1 MKTTLLAISFALF
14 LTPFAILAQSPAL
27 VAKFGIDG
35 ELSNDTLKLGSGTP
49 SGSHDWFKQKAGT
62 GIGLIDTTGTSIYG
76 PQILGGANLIFDKGQ
91 SVSRFSVVDNMY
103 MLDTR
108 YGRDG
113 VGAST
118 QDPTVF
124 NSPNKNGMSPMTW
137 TFLTNGGT
145 VQNKNDIVD
154 VYAHMRRNGTIINST
169 NPSPLYLMA
178 GASTLGTEGDRNI
191 DFELFKSRISFSPL
205 TGFSN
210 SGPATT
216 GGHSVWTFNP
226 DGTVSSTGDML
237 VSFSYS
243 STSVNDIAVFIWVAA
258 TIKDNVNPLYFDFI
272 PGEYFGGSANATYG
286 YCKITQNNGLPNF
299 EFSATTNTFTSK
311 GPFWG
316 TNSKDLGAI
325 GTNYSSSNYSSGQ
338 FSEVAINLTSLGID
352 PALGNAASTT
362 DPCAPPFSR
371 IIIKT
376 RSSNSSTSDLKD
388 FTGPYPFLDAPQVP
402 QQIAPANLTCTN
414 NTTTLRPLYPQAGA
428 FYVWSTVGGNIMSN
442 PISESITVSGE
453 GKYYLTA
460 SVVNGCLGVS
470 DSIILTRDSYQ
481 PVATASTVGWMN
493 HVDPTL
499 MATLVGG
506 DDSASNYMTPF
517 GMSLGLT
524 WEWSGPAGYTANTKN
539 ATTNFEGNFM
549 LIVTELR
556 NGCKDTAY
564 TPVYSSQTLPVTLV
578 SFKANLNNSKV
589 DLTWTTEAEINFNH
603 FEVERSFDAFE
614 FRNIATV
621 FAAGNVNTKMNY
633 KYADNITDINR
644 NLIYYRLKMVDK
656 DGSFKYSEV
665 RVIRISKQS
674 ESLNILTYP
683 NPVANEVRVTI
694 PNTWQNKELKYQI
707 FNSNGQLVMTK
718 INTNASQTEIFNI
731 NNLTQ
736 GFYILFV
743 KNGEESAQQKII
755 KN

>member
-1 MKTTLLAISFALF
+1 MKTTLLVISFAF
-14 LTPFAILAQSPAL
+14 FSTPFAMLAQSPAL

-49 SGSHDWFKQKAGT
+49 SGSHDWFKQKTGT
-62 GIGLIDTTGTSIYG
+62 GIGLIDTTGTSTYG
-76 PQILGGANLIFDKGQ
+76 PQILAGANLIFDKGQ
-91 SVSRFSVVDNMY
+91 SLSRFTVVDNMY

-113 VGAST
+113 IGAWT

-124 NSPNKNGMSPMTW
+124 SSSKNGMSPANW
-137 TFLTNGGT
+137 TFYTNGGT

-154 VYAHMRRNGTIINST
+154 VFVHMRRNGTTINPT

-178 GASTLGTEGDRNI
+178 GASTLGTDGDRNI
-191 DFELFKSRISFSPL
+191 DFELFKSRISFNPS

-210 SGPATT
+210 SGPAAT

-243 STSVNDIAVFIWVAA
+243 SASVTDVAVFIWVAA
-258 TIKDNVNPLYFDFI
+258 TTKNNVNPAFFDFI
-272 PGEYFGGSANATYG
+272 PIEYFGGGSNPAYG

-299 EFSATTNTFTSK
+299 EFFATTNTFTGN

-316 TNSKDLGAI
+316 TNSKDLGAV

-338 FSEVAINLTSLGID
+338 LSEVAINLTSLGID

-371 IIIKT
+371 IIVKT
-376 RSSNSSTSDLKD
+376 RSSSSYTSDLKD

-402 QQIAPANLTCTN
+402 QQIAPASLTCTN
-414 NTTTLRPLYPQAGA
+414 NTTTLHPLYPQAGA
-428 FYVWSTVGGNIMSN
+428 FYVWSTVGGTITSN
-442 PISESITVSGE
+442 PISESITVNGE

-470 DSIILTRDSYQ
+470 DSIILTRDTYQ
-481 PVATASTVGWMN
+481 PVATASTVGWVN
-493 HVDPTL
+493 YLYQDV

-506 DDSASNYMTPF
+506 DDTASNYMTPY
-517 GMSLGLT
+517 GMSSGLT
-524 WEWSGPAGYTANTKN
+524 WEWSGPSGYTANTKN
-539 ATTNFEGNFM
+539 ATTNLEGNFM

-578 SFKANLNNSKV
+578 SFNANLNKSKV
-589 DLTWTTEAEINFNH
+589 DLTWITEAEINFNH
-603 FEVERSFDAFE
+603 FEVEKSLDALE

-621 FAAGNVNTKMNY
+621 FPAGNGNTKTNY
-633 KYADNITDINR
+633 KYADNVTDINKD
-644 NLIYYRLKMVDK
+644 LIYYRLKMVDK
-656 DGSFKYSEV
+656 DGSFKYSAV

-674 ESLNILTYP
+674 ETLTIQTYP
-683 NPVANEVRVTI
+683 NPVTNEVRVTI
-694 PNTWQNKELKYQI
+694 PNTWQNKEVKYQI
-707 FNSNGQLVMTK
+707 FNSNGQLAMSK

-731 NNLTQ
+731 SNLAR
-736 GFYILFV
+736 GFYILIV